1 MPSSRQLAPSDGP
14 ERWAP
19 SDDDAFPLFTA
30 RHNRHA
36 QWGTELLCDG
46 LALVFGAFIAVACAH
61 SPPRRP
67 EAEARGGDPRARRFQ
82 GLLVHV
88 WRLQLLLNLLVLAFC
103 IVAPRLAGGPLHG
116 RPATLLSILSALV
129 YVLGLAN
136 LLDEAVEG
144 RLDALVPCEE
154 LEREAFEEH
163 LAALTSLSHRSA
175 ALRNEA
181 LEALKAVPPARPGM
195 SEPLLSVQQH

>member
-1 MPSSRQLAPSDGP
+1 M
-14 ERWAP
+14 
-19 SDDDAFPLFTA
+19 
-30 RHNRHA
+30 N
-36 QWGTELLCDG
+36 LLPWW
-46 LALVFGAFIAVACAH
+46 LTAVAV
-61 SPPRRP
+61 
-67 EAEARGGDPRARRFQ
+67 ARDVMIGGGALIYR
-82 GLLVHV
+82 VV
-88 WRLQLLLNLLVLAFC
+88 W
-103 IVAPRLAGGPLHG
+103 GPLHG

-129 YVLGLAN
+129 YMLGLAN

-154 LEREAFEEH
+154 REREAFEEH
-163 LAALTSLSHRSA
+163 LAALTSLAHRSA